1 MLSFPPIRVRSVP
14 ASAALALLLA
24 SGPAAAQ
31 QPQTAPAAP
40 SPEAA
45 RPEAMLPPGP
55 DPDITNTNPAA
66 PVAGANSFTRAQVRR
81 RLEANGYTDVDS
93 LSKDKDGIWRGQAAK
108 ASKSFAVSVDYQG
121 NITAK

>member
-1 MLSFPPIRVRSVP
+1 MLRFMPIRLSSIP
-14 ASAALALLLA
+14 APAVLALLVA
-24 SGPAAAQ
+24 IGPGAAQ

-40 SPEAA
+40 SPEA
-45 RPEAMLPPGP
+45 MLPPGA

-93 LSKDKDGIWRGQAAK
+93 LSKDKHGIWRGQAAK
-108 ASKSFAVSVDYQG
+108 AGKRLAVSVDYQG